1 MAGPV
6 LGAGARFG
14 MTMAEV
20 KAVVT
25 GGQGRPWVE
34 KGWKLIKNICY
45 ASQLAVHDHQKS
57 HFYSREAVQC
67 EVSTKK

>member
-6 LGAGARFG
+6 LGGGDRFG

-25 GGQGRPWVE
+25 GGQGRPSVE
-34 KGWKLIKNICY
+34 KGWKLIRNTFH
-45 ASQLAVHDHQKS
+45 ASQLAVHDHRKIT
-57 HFYSREAVQC
+57 FLF
-67 EVSTKK
+67 

>member
-34 KGWKLIKNICY
+34 KGWKLIKNIFH
-45 ASQLAVHDHQKS
+45 ASLAVHDQKNTFFILERRCS
-57 HFYSREAVQC
+57 VR
-67 EVSTKK
+67 

>member
-34 KGWKLIKNICY
+34 KGWKLIKNIFH
-45 ASQLAVHDHQKS
+45 ASQLAVHDHQKEYIFIPERRCS
-57 HFYSREAVQC
+57 VR
-67 EVSTKK
+67 

>member
-1 MAGPV
+1 MTGPV

-34 KGWKLIKNICY
+34 KGWKLIKNIFH
-45 ASQLAVHDHQKS
+45 ASLAS
-57 HFYSREAVQC
+57 CS
-67 EVSTKK
+67 

>member
-34 KGWKLIKNICY
+34 KGWKLIKNIC
-45 ASQLAVHDHQKS
+45 L
-57 HFYSREAVQC
+57 
-67 EVSTKK
+67 STGCS